1 MSESH
6 PMSAADKARILA
18 EALPYIRRFSGSVIV
33 IKYGGNAMTEPALK
47 EGFARDVVLLKLVG
61 IHPVIVHGGGPQ
73 INEMLEKIGKKG
85 EFVQG
90 MRVTDGETMD
100 IVEMV
105 LGGHVNKEIV
115 SLINLQG
122 GRAVGVTGRDN
133 HFIKAKKLLVDTP
146 EQAGVDIGQVGTVES
161 IDVRLIEGLIE
172 RGCIPVVAP
181 IGVGEKGE
189 AFNINADLV
198 AGKLAE
204 ELNAEKLL
212 LMTNISGVMDK
223 EGNLLTN
230 LTPSRIGEL
239 IADGTLY
246 GGMLPK
252 ISSAVEAA
260 SNGVKATHII
270 DGRLPNALLLEIF
283 TDAGIGSMILGERS

>member
-6 PMSAADKARILA
+6 PISAADKARILA

-73 INEMLEKIGKKG
+73 INGMLEKIGKKG

-90 MRVTDGETMD
+90 MRVTDDETMS

-105 LGGHVNKEIV
+105 LGGLVNKEIV
-115 SLINLQG
+115 SLLNQSG
-122 GRAVGVTGRDN
+122 AKAVGITGRDN
-133 HFIKAKKLLVDTP
+133 HFIKAEKLLIDTP
-146 EQAGVDIGQVGTVES
+146 EQTQADIGRVGTVES

-181 IGVGEKGE
+181 IGVGAKGE

-212 LMTNISGVMDK
+212 MMTNIAGVMDK

-283 TDAGIGSMILGERS
+283 TDAGIGSMILGERP

>member
-1 MSESH
+1 
-6 PMSAADKARILA
+6 
-18 EALPYIRRFSGSVIV
+18 
-33 IKYGGNAMTEPALK
+33 
-47 EGFARDVVLLKLVG
+47 
-61 IHPVIVHGGGPQ
+61 
-73 INEMLEKIGKKG
+73 MLEKIGKKG

-146 EQAGVDIGQVGTVES
+146 ERAGVDIGQVGTVES

-181 IGVGEKGE
+181 IGVGAKGE

-212 LMTNISGVMDK
+212 MMTNIAGVMDK

-283 TDAGIGSMILGERS
+283 TDAGIGSMILGERP

>member
-1 MSESH
+1 
-6 PMSAADKARILA
+6 
-18 EALPYIRRFSGSVIV
+18 
-33 IKYGGNAMTEPALK
+33 
-47 EGFARDVVLLKLVG
+47 
-61 IHPVIVHGGGPQ
+61 
-73 INEMLEKIGKKG
+73 
-85 EFVQG
+85 

-115 SLINLQG
+115 SLINLHG

-146 EQAGVDIGQVGTVES
+146 EQTGVDIGQVGTVES

-212 LMTNISGVMDK
+212 MMTNIAGVMDK